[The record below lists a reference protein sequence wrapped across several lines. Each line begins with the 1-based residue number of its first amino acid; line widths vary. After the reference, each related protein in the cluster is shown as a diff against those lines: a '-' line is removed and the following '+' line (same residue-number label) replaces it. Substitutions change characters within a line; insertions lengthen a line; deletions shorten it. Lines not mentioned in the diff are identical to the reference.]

1 VRKVLYLIRRSS
13 LDTAEALL
21 PGPDPAVDDMAV
33 TVILLEGAEVSP
45 IVAQC
50 TLKRV
55 TDGKGTDETRNDVPA
70 ISYADLIRQVF
81 ESDTVV
87 VL

>member
-1 VRKVLYLIRRSS
+1 MRKVLYLIRRSS

-21 PGPDPAVDDMAV
+21 PGPDPTAGDMAV

-45 IVAQC
+45 IQAQR
-50 TLKRV
+50 TLKLV
-55 TDGKGTDETRNDVPA
+55 GNGKGTGETGRNVSA
-70 ISYADLIRQVF
+70 ISYADLIGQVF